1 MGFQHGL
8 SGLRAATAKLDV
20 TGNNIANAN
29 TVGFKQSQAQFSDVF
44 ANALGGGRNQIG
56 IGTQVAAIAQEFT
69 QGNVTPTNNPLDVA
83 ITGNGFFRISN
94 NGTISYSRNGQF
106 HLDENGF
113 LVNANNYN
121 VTGFAADETGQIIPN
136 IPVNLRLPTAD
147 LTPRP
152 TANFATGVN
161 LDARTSVPTPPV
173 TFDANNP
180 ASYTDSTSGE
190 IFDSLGNSHILT
202 MYFQKTAP
210 VAPAAS
216 TWNVFASVDGA
227 VGTTAGS
234 PTFGLPLG
242 VTLGGAGSTSLSFD
256 SSGIM
261 TSPTGPVS
269 VTVNFD
275 QVDPV
280 KWPTGSLPNLTF
292 ALDLT
297 RSTQFGSKFG
307 VNMMNQDG
315 FTSGRLA
322 GYSISDDGQI
332 RGSYTNNVTRT
343 LGQLVLAGFSNP
355 NGLRPLGNNQWGE
368 TADSGLPLVGA
379 PQTGILGALQSSAV
393 EESNVDLTGEL
404 VSLIMTQR
412 VYQANAKTIQT
423 QDAVMQSIM
432 NI

>member
-94 NGTISYSRNGQF
+94 NGSISYTRNGQF

-121 VTGFAADETGQIIPN
+121 VTGFAADASGQIIPN
-136 IPVNLRLPTAD
+136 IPVDLRLPTSD
-147 LTPRP
+147 MTPKP
-152 TANFATGVN
+152 TTNFMVGVN
-161 LDARTSVPTPPV
+161 LDAREVVLSDTSTTPP
-173 TFDANNP
+173 TTPPAFDATNP
-180 ASYTDSTSGE
+180 QTYNYSTSGE
-190 IFDSLGNSHILT
+190 VFDSFGNSHVMTL
-202 MYFQKTAP
+202 YFQRTNPAAP
-210 VAPAAS
+210 VASA
-216 TWNVFASVDGA
+216 WGVFATVE
-227 VGTTAGS
+227 
-234 PTFGLPLG
+234 
-242 VTLGGAGSTSLSFD
+242 GSTGGVVLNGGVPFQLEFD

-261 TSPTGPVS
+261 STSVAPVDVE
-269 VTVNFD
+269 VTFD
-275 QVDPV
+275 DPAV
-280 KWPTGSLPNLTF
+280 QQLDFK
-292 ALDLT
+292 LDLI

-315 FTSGRLA
+315 FASGRLA
-322 GYSISDDGQI
+322 GYSISDNGEI
-332 RGSYTNNVTRT
+332 RGSYSNGVTRT

-393 EESNVDLTGEL
+393 EESNVDLTSEL